1 MLAMNGR
8 LGDLTGFEPRALE
21 GSPLPPPWWPPQAAE
36 RLDADIRGLWD
47 GGPPVEGE
55 CTLLRSDGTNFL
67 ARVTWDT
74 ARDADRRPVGLVVT
88 VEDVTER
95 LLIEE
100 AWQEARRTHELLADN
115 STDIVVR
122 VSSSLRFLYLSP
134 SVERVLG
141 YALAEIS
148 GTRLQDHIHPD
159 DLENVLREHRRLIRG
174 ADTAT
179 ATFRARHRTGSWVW
193 VEAISHALRDGDG
206 RLIEV
211 QSSARDITA
220 RRAAEEQSRKMAEE
234 LGFVARHAG
243 DMISAHDPDGGFRTV
258 SEASRAL
265 LGREPDELV
274 GGSPLDHVHPE
285 DRERVVAGL
294 RRLRDGRAFVET
306 LTYRVVRPDGSALW
320 LDTTI
325 RPIHDD
331 DGGLSALIW
340 VSRDATARLAAER
353 EASDRAERSELEA
366 AEQTAL
372 RRVAMAVANQSDSG
386 PVLAMV
392 AEEIPKLLEVD
403 GGAVVRFDHDGEHA
417 TVVAASAHLP
427 WRPDDRLLLEGTALA
442 SMQRNGRTSRAAAPL
457 QSPGGHSAMVSA
469 VAAPVRVDDA
479 LWGAAVAVGRPGGSV
494 PAGAEARLERF
505 AELVSVALVSH
516 EQREQLKE
524 QALEDPL
531 TGLANHRAFHERL
544 RTEVSRARR
553 YGRPLSL
560 ALIDIDHF
568 KRLNDLHGHQ
578 AGDTVLAA
586 LAGMLQSNARAS
598 ELVARVGG
606 EEFAWLLPETDGL
619 TAMQAVE
626 RARAAIAGEPLWKNE
641 RITVSAGVSD
651 LSRARDAD
659 ELFRLA
665 DGARPGVPVLAG
677 GGGLAVHRGARQPAG
692 AHPDAGGAAFPG
704 PGCGRQGRLH
714 QGAFGARGE
723 PVAPARAGDRL
734 ESRAGHHAARRGA
747 AARRGQAGGAGRGA
761 VQAGR
766 PGAVRIRGGEAARGA
781 GRRDHRRRAHR
792 RAVPVDPAPP
802 RALGRWRLP
811 RRARRR
817 VDPGGVPAHRRR
829 RRLGRDDPRAP
840 LRHRAS
846 RGGRHRR
853 ARALRRRAVLGAGRP
868 ADGPAGARPARGVG
882 HLIRPRRAG
891 EFICAFS

>member
-665 DGARPGVPVLAG
+665 DGALYWAKANGRDQVCLYSPEVVDSLSIEERANRLERTQTLVALRSLARAVDAKDASTKAHSERVASLSHRLALAIGWSPERATMLRDAALLHDVGKLGVPDAVLFKPGGLEPSEYEVVKRHAALGAEITADALTAEQCRWIRHHHEHWDGGGYPDGLAG
-677 GGGLAVHRGARQPAG
+677 ESIPEGSRLIAVADAWDVMIRARHYGTVRPVEDAIAELERCAG
-692 AHPDAGGAAFPG
+692 AQFWAPAA
-704 PGCGRQGRLH
+704 QLMARL
-714 QGAFGARGE
+714 ARG
-723 PVAPARAGDRL
+723 P
-734 ESRAGHHAARRGA
+734 
-747 AARRGQAGGAGRGA
+747 
-761 VQAGR
+761 
-766 PGAVRIRGGEAARGA
+766 
-781 GRRDHRRRAHR
+781 
-792 RAVPVDPAPP
+792 RAVWAT
-802 RALGRWRLP
+802 
-811 RRARRR
+811 
-817 VDPGGVPAHRRR
+817 
-829 RRLGRDDPRAP
+829 
-840 LRHRAS
+840 
-846 RGGRHRR
+846 
-853 ARALRRRAVLGAGRP
+853 
-868 ADGPAGARPARGVG
+868 
-882 HLIRPRRAG
+882 
-891 EFICAFS
+891 